1 MSPSEDLPQCVLVCE
16 LGWIRAGLEG
26 CALCNCNACGVG
38 VGGVL
43 VTLWSSCHVQC
54 VDFPWAHLAVAMTA
68 SWAMT
73 GWAEELLWMW
83 WYLYETLSS
92 CVCWPSPSKVVL
104 GAWNDY
110 ASYLCVALPHLP

>member
-1 MSPSEDLPQCVLVCE
+1 MSPSEDLPQCVLECE

-43 VTLWSSCHVQC
+43 MTLWSSYHVQC

-83 WYLYETLSS
+83 WYLYKTLSS
-92 CVCWPSPSKVVL
+92 CVLAKPIQGGSWCL
-104 GAWNDY
+104 E
-110 ASYLCVALPHLP
+110 